1 MTQMANALLLHLP
14 PIWSLGM
21 SVADGALEGG
31 SNRKVIP
38 SADVSFWF
46 LKSENT
52 EFNDLLRL
60 TDRFLGL
67 SSFDI
72 ERRDQKEDFFKLPL
86 GVTEQLIE
94 ISEGKLRSVCLS
106 LHSDVKVA
114 CAPSSDAPCV
124 LWLCMDVRAWEKA
137 TRLFLGGKLSLAL
150 A

>member
-1 MTQMANALLLHLP
+1 MNYYHILP
-14 PIWSLGM
+14 IGSRGR
-21 SVADGALEGG
+21 SVAEGTLEGG
-31 SNRKVIP
+31 SNRQVIP
-38 SADVSFWF
+38 SVDVLFWV

-67 SSFDI
+67 NNLVI

-106 LHSDVKVA
+106 LHSDAKLA
-114 CAPSSDAPCV
+114 WAPSSGVPCV
-124 LWLCMDVRAWEKA
+124 LWLCMDVRA
-137 TRLFLGGKLSLAL
+137 
-150 A
+150 

>member
-1 MTQMANALLLHLP
+1 MSYIIIIVKARIIPNEREMTKETDWIDETEIANEILLHLP

-21 SVADGALEGG
+21 SVAEGALEGG
-31 SNRKVIP
+31 SKRKVIP
-38 SADVSFWF
+38 SVDVFFWL

-60 TDRFLGL
+60 TDRFFGL
-67 SSFDI
+67 SNFDI

-106 LHSDVKVA
+106 LHSDA
-114 CAPSSDAPCV
+114 
-124 LWLCMDVRAWEKA
+124 
-137 TRLFLGGKLSLAL
+137 KLA
-150 A
+150 

>member
-1 MTQMANALLLHLP
+1 MGLVTQIANEFLLHLP

-21 SVADGALEGG
+21 SVAEGALEGG
-31 SNRKVIP
+31 SNLKVIP
-38 SADVSFWF
+38 SVDVFFWL

-106 LHSDVKVA
+106 LHSDA
-114 CAPSSDAPCV
+114 
-124 LWLCMDVRAWEKA
+124 
-137 TRLFLGGKLSLAL
+137 KLA
-150 A
+150 

>member
-1 MTQMANALLLHLP
+1 
-14 PIWSLGM
+14 M

-31 SNRKVIP
+31 SNFRVIP
-38 SADVSFWF
+38 SVDVSFCG
-46 LKSENT
+46 LKSERT
-52 EFNDLLRL
+52 EFKDLLRL

-106 LHSDVKVA
+106 LHSDAKFA
-114 CAPSSDAPCV
+114 CAPSSGAPCV
-124 LWLCMDVRAWEKA
+124 LWLCMDVRA
-137 TRLFLGGKLSLAL
+137 
-150 A
+150 

>member
-1 MTQMANALLLHLP
+1 
-14 PIWSLGM
+14 M
-21 SVADGALEGG
+21 SVTDGALEGG
-31 SNRKVIP
+31 SKRKVIP
-38 SADVSFWF
+38 SVDVFFWV

-67 SSFDI
+67 SNLDI

-106 LHSDVKVA
+106 LHSDMKVA
-114 CAPSSDAPCV
+114 
-124 LWLCMDVRAWEKA
+124 
-137 TRLFLGGKLSLAL
+137 
-150 A
+150 